1 MPPLLHYSEGL
12 MRWNFQ
18 TTVHCRNP
26 MQYSAGEVGKCDTL
40 GWQTQ
45 NEILTLGTVAVWAE
59 TALWCVRDGDNIYR
73 PFDLQETDE
82 MM

>member
-26 MQYSAGEVGKCDTL
+26 MQYSAGEVGKVWYFGLTNSEWNANTGYCD
-40 GWQTQ
+40 
-45 NEILTLGTVAVWAE
+45 WAE
-59 TALWCVRDGDNIYR
+59 TSLWCVRDGDNIYH
-73 PFDLQETDE
+73 PFDLHETDE